1 VKFSGDAQIHMAQA
15 MRKRLRLRTMRAEA
29 TPEDNE
35 KQMKAIMAS
44 INNATSA

>member
-1 VKFSGDAQIHMAQA
+1 
-15 MRKRLRLRTMRAEA
+15 MRAEA